1 MGILPVVSKQSRAST
16 LPQDPASTAVATAA
30 AMSRTTTT
38 SSPSASRF
46 DRKKISRVGGWLCRV
61 RVLCGVENFLWVG
74 GCQVDCGELIS
85 FGSLEEFVCVRD
97 VSVDPVNA
105 QLYFL

>member
-46 DRKKISRVGGWLCRV
+46 DRKISRVGGWLCRV